1 MNYNTKEESQY
12 FYRISIKALVLD
24 ENKRFL
30 LLQEKDGSWS
40 LPWWWLSHGDNIQQ
54 SLMIKVAKELGVKP
68 DWFDSN
74 PCYFIT
80 AIDDNDQEEWKW
92 NIVYEVSISDRN
104 FVLWKDE
111 IAYRFF
117 SKQEAL
123 KENLTKNTI
132 EFVNVFDIDKH

>member
-1 MNYNTKEESQY
+1 
-12 FYRISIKALVLD
+12 LD

-40 LPWWWLSHGDNIQQ
+40 LPWWGLSHGDNIQQ
-54 SLMIKVAKELGVKP
+54 SLMIKVAKELGVQP

-74 PCYFIT
+74 PCYFVT

-111 IAYRFF
+111 IDYRFF

-123 KENLTKNTI
+123 REHLTKNTI
-132 EFVNVFDIDKH
+132 EFVNVFNPDKH